1 MITDLRSSL
10 MERKLRQKESSFP
23 AAMLLIKLIGVVN
36 LQSPVIA
43 RKFLP

>member
-1 MITDLRSSL
+1 MNQRPSLTEKTQKRNRVERSPVS
-10 MERKLRQKESSFP
+10 QP
-23 AAMLLIKLIGVVN
+23 LIKLIGAAN